1 VTISGTVPL
10 YTISIAAKLIR
21 IERPDEPLH
30 PQTLRMYERLG
41 LVTPQRVGKNRLYSD
56 YDVQRVRQI
65 QALTD
70 LGVNLAGV
78 EIILGLKERLDGLE
92 AERETLVTRL
102 RQYE

>member
-1 VTISGTVPL
+1 MTGIGTEPL

-21 IERPDEPLH
+21 IEKPDEPLH

-56 YDVQRVRQI
+56 HDVQRVRQI

-92 AERETLVTRL
+92 AERDYLIGRL

>member
-1 VTISGTVPL
+1 MTGIGT
-10 YTISIAAKLIR
+10 
-21 IERPDEPLH
+21 EP
-30 PQTLRMYERLG
+30 

-78 EIILGLKERLDGLE
+78 EIILGLKERLDSVE
-92 AERETLVTRL
+92 AERDYLIGRL

>member
-1 VTISGTVPL
+1 MPL

-78 EIILGLKERLDGLE
+78 EIILGLKERLESLE
-92 AERETLVTRL
+92 VEREHLLIRL

>member
-1 VTISGTVPL
+1 VNARGTVPL

-78 EIILGLKERLDGLE
+78 EIILGLKERLESLE
-92 AERETLVTRL
+92 AEREHLLIRL

>member
-1 VTISGTVPL
+1 VNGIGTEPL
-10 YTISIAAKLIR
+10 YTISIAARLIR
-21 IERPDEPLH
+21 IEKPDEPLH

-78 EIILGLKERLDGLE
+78 EIILGLKERLEGIE
-92 AERETLVTRL
+92 AEREYLINRL

>member
-1 VTISGTVPL
+1 MTGIGTEPL

-21 IERPDEPLH
+21 IEKPDEPLH

-56 YDVQRVRQI
+56 FDVQRVRQI

-78 EIILGLKERLDGLE
+78 EIILGLKERLDGVE
-92 AERETLVTRL
+92 AERDYLIGRL

>member
-1 VTISGTVPL
+1 VNGIGTEPL
-10 YTISIAAKLIR
+10 YTISIAARLIR
-21 IERPDEPLH
+21 IEKPDEPLH

-78 EIILGLKERLDGLE
+78 EIILGLKERLAGIE
-92 AERETLVTRL
+92 AEREYLINRL

>member
-1 VTISGTVPL
+1 MNASGTVPL

-78 EIILGLKERLDGLE
+78 EIILGLKERLESLE
-92 AERETLVTRL
+92 VEREHLLIRL